1 MSAQGLCHRV
11 AQIVA
16 SWDPPVC
23 RGSGDGERKWGKNSP
38 TTAKNGVYRDF
49 KKIELYAF
57 RGNNSELSQV
67 PRKSHNL
74 FCPVLCLHKIKW
86 YNKVREMKKS

>member
-23 RGSGDGERKWGKNSP
+23 RGSGDGEGKWGKNSP

-49 KKIELYAF
+49 KN
-57 RGNNSELSQV
+57 RNMPSEEIIL
-67 PRKSHNL
+67 N
-74 FCPVLCLHKIKW
+74 
-86 YNKVREMKKS
+86 